1 MYEKRKSGVQASL
14 DFLFYARRTSNS
26 HHKRYSY
33 SLLGP
38 GTLTAHRRFHLVLL
52 HSCPDTVHGVLLR
65 KTQTS
70 TSLIEG
76 SFAMKK
82 PSDWHHPRCSGL
94 RVQGTAISPAAHCLV
109 YGISEGMS
117 RNFCVEDGRK
127 QRAARR
133 LCGGACGFGRQEVL
147 SVQEIAKSRK
157 GLRQL
162 AALRQYLRPFLTQFS
177 AHKELAASLQ
187 MHAPP
192 QSRRAA
198 RCFLTSMNARW
209 GGLASHCPWTL

>member
-1 MYEKRKSGVQASL
+1 MTFPILFFIRFSRLLLVSWQYYGMFTLYPIFFVLTIVRGKKAREFLFFVRKKEVCGSG
-14 DFLFYARRTSNS
+14 FLGYSFYARRTSNS

-76 SFAMKK
+76 SFAMKE

-117 RNFCVEDGRK
+117 RN
-127 QRAARR
+127 
-133 LCGGACGFGRQEVL
+133 L
-147 SVQEIAKSRK
+147 
-157 GLRQL
+157 
-162 AALRQYLRPFLTQFS
+162 
-177 AHKELAASLQ
+177 
-187 MHAPP
+187 
-192 QSRRAA
+192 
-198 RCFLTSMNARW
+198 
-209 GGLASHCPWTL
+209 

>member
-1 MYEKRKSGVQASL
+1 MTFPILFFIRFSRLLLVSWQYYGMFTLYPIFFVLTIVRGKKAREVLFFVRKKEVCGSG
-14 DFLFYARRTSNS
+14 FLGFSFYARRTSNS
-26 HHKRYSY
+26 HHERYSY

-117 RNFCVEDGRK
+117 RN
-127 QRAARR
+127 
-133 LCGGACGFGRQEVL
+133 L
-147 SVQEIAKSRK
+147 
-157 GLRQL
+157 
-162 AALRQYLRPFLTQFS
+162 
-177 AHKELAASLQ
+177 
-187 MHAPP
+187 
-192 QSRRAA
+192 
-198 RCFLTSMNARW
+198 
-209 GGLASHCPWTL
+209 

>member
-133 LCGGACGFGRQEVL
+133 LCGETCGGEGSLR
-147 SVQEIAKSRK
+147 IAL
-157 GLRQL
+157 GLYNYSTDF
-162 AALRQYLRPFLTQFS
+162 LRYF
-177 AHKELAASLQ
+177 KECYKRICELK
-187 MHAPP
+187 
-192 QSRRAA
+192 
-198 RCFLTSMNARW
+198 CW
-209 GGLASHCPWTL
+209 

>member
-133 LCGGACGFGRQEVL
+133 LCGGNVRFREAGSSIARPENNAKKAVL
-147 SVQEIAKSRK
+147 Q
-157 GLRQL
+157 
-162 AALRQYLRPFLTQFS
+162 S
-177 AHKELAASLQ
+177 ANCKEQ
-187 MHAPP
+187 I
-192 QSRRAA
+192 
-198 RCFLTSMNARW
+198 
-209 GGLASHCPWTL
+209 

>member
-1 MYEKRKSGVQASL
+1 MTFPILFFIRFSRLLLVSWQYYGMFTLYPIFFVLTIVRGGRKRGSFYFLYEKRKSGVQASL

-117 RNFCVEDGRK
+117 RN
-127 QRAARR
+127 
-133 LCGGACGFGRQEVL
+133 L
-147 SVQEIAKSRK
+147 
-157 GLRQL
+157 
-162 AALRQYLRPFLTQFS
+162 
-177 AHKELAASLQ
+177 
-187 MHAPP
+187 
-192 QSRRAA
+192 
-198 RCFLTSMNARW
+198 
-209 GGLASHCPWTL
+209 

>member
-1 MYEKRKSGVQASL
+1 MTFPILFFIRFSRLLLVSWQYYGMFTLYPIFFVLTIVRGKKAREFLFFVRKKEVWGSG
-14 DFLFYARRTSNS
+14 FLGYSFYARRTSNS

-76 SFAMKK
+76 SFAMKE

-117 RNFCVEDGRK
+117 RN
-127 QRAARR
+127 
-133 LCGGACGFGRQEVL
+133 L
-147 SVQEIAKSRK
+147 
-157 GLRQL
+157 
-162 AALRQYLRPFLTQFS
+162 
-177 AHKELAASLQ
+177 
-187 MHAPP
+187 
-192 QSRRAA
+192 
-198 RCFLTSMNARW
+198 
-209 GGLASHCPWTL
+209 

>member
-1 MYEKRKSGVQASL
+1 MVQASL

-76 SFAMKK
+76 SFAMKE

-117 RNFCVEDGRK
+117 RN
-127 QRAARR
+127 
-133 LCGGACGFGRQEVL
+133 L
-147 SVQEIAKSRK
+147 
-157 GLRQL
+157 
-162 AALRQYLRPFLTQFS
+162 
-177 AHKELAASLQ
+177 
-187 MHAPP
+187 
-192 QSRRAA
+192 
-198 RCFLTSMNARW
+198 W
-209 GGLASHCPWTL
+209 

>member
-1 MYEKRKSGVQASL
+1 MTFPILFFIRFSRLLLVSWQYYGMFTLYPIFFVLTIVRGKKARE
-14 DFLFYARRTSNS
+14 FLFFVRKKEVCGSGFLGFSFLCAPHFELSPQT
-26 HHKRYSY
+26 
-33 SLLGP
+33 LLLQPTRP

-76 SFAMKK
+76 SFAMKE

-117 RNFCVEDGRK
+117 RN
-127 QRAARR
+127 
-133 LCGGACGFGRQEVL
+133 L
-147 SVQEIAKSRK
+147 
-157 GLRQL
+157 
-162 AALRQYLRPFLTQFS
+162 
-177 AHKELAASLQ
+177 
-187 MHAPP
+187 
-192 QSRRAA
+192 
-198 RCFLTSMNARW
+198 
-209 GGLASHCPWTL
+209 

>member
-1 MYEKRKSGVQASL
+1 MVQASL

-76 SFAMKK
+76 SFAMKE

-94 RVQGTAISPAAHCLV
+94 RVQGTAISPAAHGLV

-117 RNFCVEDGRK
+117 RNFCGEGTE
-127 QRAARR
+127 A
-133 LCGGACGFGRQEVL
+133 ACGP
-147 SVQEIAKSRK
+147 
-157 GLRQL
+157 
-162 AALRQYLRPFLTQFS
+162 AALWG
-177 AHKELAASLQ
+177 
-187 MHAPP
+187 
-192 QSRRAA
+192 
-198 RCFLTSMNARW
+198 NVRW

>member
-1 MYEKRKSGVQASL
+1 MAVLWNVYIIPYFFRSHNSSEKESSIQKRKSVFSGSL
-14 DFLFYARRTSNS
+14 KSSFYARRTSNS
-26 HHKRYSY
+26 HHERYSY

-38 GTLTAHRRFHLVLL
+38 GTLTAHRGFHLVLL

-109 YGISEGMS
+109 YGILAGMS
-117 RNFCVEDGRK
+117 RILWIAMLKRCAYN
-127 QRAARR
+127 RR
-133 LCGGACGFGRQEVL
+133 
-147 SVQEIAKSRK
+147 
-157 GLRQL
+157 
-162 AALRQYLRPFLTQFS
+162 
-177 AHKELAASLQ
+177 
-187 MHAPP
+187 
-192 QSRRAA
+192 
-198 RCFLTSMNARW
+198 
-209 GGLASHCPWTL
+209 

>member
-26 HHKRYSY
+26 HHERYSY

-76 SFAMKK
+76 SFAMKE

-94 RVQGTAISPAAHCLV
+94 RVQGTAISPT
-109 YGISEGMS
+109 S
-117 RNFCVEDGRK
+117 
-127 QRAARR
+127 
-133 LCGGACGFGRQEVL
+133 
-147 SVQEIAKSRK
+147 
-157 GLRQL
+157 
-162 AALRQYLRPFLTQFS
+162 AALLCAEVQNKLDCILLYF
-177 AHKELAASLQ
+177 
-187 MHAPP
+187 P
-192 QSRRAA
+192 QNGNL
-198 RCFLTSMNARW
+198 FFQIWPLLIDIFKI
-209 GGLASHCPWTL
+209 GLYIF

>member
-1 MYEKRKSGVQASL
+1 MTFPILFFIRFSRLLLVSWQYYGMFTLYPIFFVLTIVRGEESAGVSIFCTKKGSL
-14 DFLFYARRTSNS
+14 GFRLPWIFFFYARRTSNS

-76 SFAMKK
+76 SFAMKE

-117 RNFCVEDGRK
+117 RN
-127 QRAARR
+127 
-133 LCGGACGFGRQEVL
+133 L
-147 SVQEIAKSRK
+147 
-157 GLRQL
+157 
-162 AALRQYLRPFLTQFS
+162 
-177 AHKELAASLQ
+177 
-187 MHAPP
+187 
-192 QSRRAA
+192 
-198 RCFLTSMNARW
+198 
-209 GGLASHCPWTL
+209 

>member
-1 MYEKRKSGVQASL
+1 MTFPILFFIRFSRLLLVSWQYYGMFTLYPIFFVLTIVRGKKAREFLFFVRKKEVWGSG
-14 DFLFYARRTSNS
+14 FLGFSFYARRTSNS

-117 RNFCVEDGRK
+117 RN
-127 QRAARR
+127 
-133 LCGGACGFGRQEVL
+133 L
-147 SVQEIAKSRK
+147 
-157 GLRQL
+157 
-162 AALRQYLRPFLTQFS
+162 
-177 AHKELAASLQ
+177 
-187 MHAPP
+187 
-192 QSRRAA
+192 
-198 RCFLTSMNARW
+198 
-209 GGLASHCPWTL
+209 